1 MKPSSS
7 PGLALAL
14 AALLSAFF
22 PASLAA
28 QEGAEGDE
36 GAEGATGA
44 AGSGASRIPPAPAEQ
59 VQSLTLAEFLREAVR
74 TQPQVQEAYLQW
86 LVRYRLA
93 MAEQGAFE
101 PAVAAQLTRD
111 YLKRQNTAYQIEWLT
126 NTEFF
131 EDNEEYGL
139 GLEGKLPTGGTYRIG
154 GSVKKMENTYAV
166 QGQFESFVG
175 LSAEQPLLKGLTH
188 GAPLAALRAARQER
202 YIAFHEYR
210 RQLMDTLS
218 KAEQAYWSLA
228 FAQVALRM
236 EQDSVR
242 IAENLARDAAE
253 WVQSGRMSDLD
264 LEEAQAELVLRQ
276 VRVAD
281 AAQAVRDA
289 VMQLKLLMAGAR
301 APEELSLVASDPLLP
316 DFAPGADPE
325 VERASSVQWAL
336 RAQPDFMVRQ
346 EQLRRD
352 SVLLGYRQ
360 SQVLPELNL
369 KGSYGLRG
377 LGDTAAQSLEQV
389 KGGSWPAWSLG
400 LELRAPVLLGV
411 RERNELQAA
420 HLKKKLSEVQLQALE
435 YEMTR
440 SIGTM
445 LQRAATLR
453 GRVDSLNR
461 VADAKRRLLEV
472 EVARL
477 EAGTSNIHQV
487 YEAEEGVSEAQRE
500 VLRAIVRYRETLMQ
514 LAVTRGSV
522 LKDQGLER
530 LEGGQVLLADEL
542 LYRPAAP

>member
-1 MKPSSS
+1 MKPSCS
-7 PGLALAL
+7 PGRALAL
-14 AALLSAFF
+14 AVLLTVFI
-22 PASLAA
+22 PACLPA
-28 QEGAEGDE
+28 QEP
-36 GAEGATGA
+36 
-44 AGSGASRIPPAPAEQ
+44 AGGASMLPAAAK
-59 VQSLTLAEFLREAVR
+59 SLTLAEFLQEAVR

-93 MAEQGAFE
+93 MAEWGAFE
-101 PAVAAQLTRD
+101 PALAVQVTRD
-111 YLKRQNTAYQIEWLT
+111 YLKRQNTSYQFEWLG
-126 NTEFF
+126 NTEFL

-139 GLEGKLPTGGTYRIG
+139 GLEGKLPTGGSYRIG
-154 GSVKKMENTYAV
+154 GSVKRMENTYAR
-166 QGQFESFVG
+166 QGEYESFVG
-175 LSAEQPLLKGLTH
+175 ISGEQPLLRGLTH

-210 RQLMDTLS
+210 KQLMDTLS
-218 KAEQAYWSLA
+218 RAERAYWNLA

-264 LEEAQAELVLRQ
+264 LEEAQAELVLRK
-276 VRVAD
+276 VREAD

-289 VMQLKLLMAGAR
+289 VMELKLLMAGAK
-301 APEELSLVASDPLLP
+301 APEGLSLVASDPLLP
-316 DFAPGADPE
+316 DPPPGADPE
-325 VERASSVQWAL
+325 AERASSVQWAL
-336 RAQPDFMVRQ
+336 RAQPDYMVQR
-346 EQLRRD
+346 EQLQRD
-352 SVLLGYRQ
+352 SVLLGYRR

-369 KGSYGLRG
+369 KSSYGLRG
-377 LGDTAAQSLEQV
+377 LGDTAGQSLEKL
-389 KGGSWPAWSLG
+389 KGGAWPTWSLG
-400 LELRAPVLLGV
+400 LELRAPFLLGV

-420 HLKKKLSEVQLQALE
+420 QLKKKLSEVQLEALE

-445 LQRAATLR
+445 LQRGATLR
-453 GRVDSLNR
+453 GRVDSLNK

-477 EAGTSNIHQV
+477 EAGTSNMHLV
-487 YEAEEGVSEAQRE
+487 YDAEEDLSEAQRE

-522 LKDQGLER
+522 LRDQGLER
-530 LEGGQVLLADEL
+530 LEGEQVVLAEQL
-542 LYRPAAP
+542 VYRRAAP